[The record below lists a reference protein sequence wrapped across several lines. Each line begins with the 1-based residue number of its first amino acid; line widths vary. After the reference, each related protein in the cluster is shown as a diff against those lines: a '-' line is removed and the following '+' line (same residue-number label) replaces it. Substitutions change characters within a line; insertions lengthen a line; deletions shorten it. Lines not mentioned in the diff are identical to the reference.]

1 MNFGSH
7 RRSTI
12 HMVERLYPT
21 IFYAQFPQ
29 NENTSKYY
37 YKLQQIFLSYSY
49 QIVARYYTKGEIP
62 MKIIKRIQIK
72 QVVTE
77 NSKEELREKFI
88 QEKDQLELE
97 CQQLQFE
104 KRKLI
109 HKQGASKQMIHE
121 RFQQEIKQRK
131 DKIKLIDFKL
141 EQLELLEIGSEIV
154 EKEVDALVDVK
165 VGADWN
171 KIIGK
176 QAIVVEDNKVVR
188 IEEA

>member
-1 MNFGSH
+1 
-7 RRSTI
+7 
-12 HMVERLYPT
+12 
-21 IFYAQFPQ
+21 
-29 NENTSKYY
+29 
-37 YKLQQIFLSYSY
+37 
-49 QIVARYYTKGEIP
+49 

-77 NSKEELREKFI
+77 NSKKELRTKFT
-88 QEKDQLELE
+88 QEKDRLELE
-97 CQQLQFE
+97 CQQLLFE

-109 HKQGASKQMIHE
+109 HKQGASKQIYDQ
-121 RFQQEIKQRK
+121 FQQEIEHRK

-154 EKEVDALVDVK
+154 EKEVDALVDVE

-171 KIIGK
+171 RIIGK

-188 IEEA
+188 IDEI

>member
-1 MNFGSH
+1 MDLIVVRPSIWLNDFIQPFFMHNFLKMKTPQNITTS
-7 RRSTI
+7 
-12 HMVERLYPT
+12 
-21 IFYAQFPQ
+21 FPQ
-29 NENTSKYY
+29 
-37 YKLQQIFLSYSY
+37 LFIY

>member
-1 MNFGSH
+1 
-7 RRSTI
+7 
-12 HMVERLYPT
+12 
-21 IFYAQFPQ
+21 
-29 NENTSKYY
+29 
-37 YKLQQIFLSYSY
+37 
-49 QIVARYYTKGEIP
+49 